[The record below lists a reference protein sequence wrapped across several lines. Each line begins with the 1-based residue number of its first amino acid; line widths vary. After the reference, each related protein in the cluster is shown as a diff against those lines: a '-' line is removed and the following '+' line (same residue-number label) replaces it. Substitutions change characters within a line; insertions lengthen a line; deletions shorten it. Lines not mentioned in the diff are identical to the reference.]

1 MEEIKAGDINSYL
14 LHKIGFSSEFTSD
27 PQEPNPSK
35 KFWIGEFELFMPN
48 STLYDYYYN
57 DNGNMIRVET
67 TKQLSDLYLSKTGN
81 DLKIEV

>member
-1 MEEIKAGDINSYL
+1 MKLNSPL
-14 LHKIGFSSEFTSD
+14 LHKIGFSSGYLTD
-27 PQEPNPSK
+27 PQEPK

-57 DNGNMIRVET
+57 DNGNMVRVET

-81 DLKIEV
+81 YLKIEL

>member
-14 LHKIGFSSEFTSD
+14 LHKIGFSSGFTSD

-35 KFWIGEFELFMPN
+35 KFWLNDFELFMPN

-57 DNGNMIRVET
+57 DNGNMVRVET
-67 TKQLSDLYLSKTGN
+67 IKQLSDLYLSKTCN

>member
-1 MEEIKAGDINSYL
+1 MKLNSPL
-14 LHKIGFSSEFTSD
+14 LHKIGFSSGYLTD

-81 DLKIEV
+81 DLKIEL

>member
-1 MEEIKAGDINSYL
+1 MKLNSPL
-14 LHKIGFSSEFTSD
+14 LYKLGFSSGYTAD

-35 KFWIGEFELFMPN
+35 KFWLNDFELFMPN

-57 DNGNMIRVET
+57 DNGNMVRVET
-67 TKQLSDLYLSKTGN
+67 IKQLSDLYLKKTGN

>member
-1 MEEIKAGDINSYL
+1 MKLNSPL
-14 LHKIGFSSEFTSD
+14 LYKIGFSSGFTSD

-35 KFWIGEFELFMPN
+35 KFWLNDFELFMPN

-57 DNGNMIRVET
+57 DNGNMVRVET
-67 TKQLSDLYLSKTGN
+67 AKQLAYLYKERTGN